1 MARYKMRQRLI
12 SIGED
17 YDIED
22 QHGQPVYHVDGQIM
36 HIRETFV
43 MTNMRGDEVA
53 TIKQKLL
60 ALRESMTIER
70 GGQTIA
76 TIRKAWIAPLR
87 DKFAIE
93 VPGKDMV
100 AQGSILEHEYH
111 IKRGFRTIAQISKRW
126 FTLRDTYGI
135 EIDDGEDDALILAIA
150 VAIDEMAHDRD
161 EDHQGH
167 AHE

>member
-1 MARYKMRQRLI
+1 MARYKLRQRLI

-22 QHGQPVYHVDGQIM
+22 EHGRRVFHVDGQLL

-43 MTNMRGDEVA
+43 MSDMQGEEVA

-70 GGQTIA
+70 GGETIA

-87 DKFAIE
+87 DKFVIE
-93 VPGKDMV
+93 APGKDMV

-111 IKRGFRTIAQISKRW
+111 IKRGLRTIAQISKRW
-126 FTLRDTYGI
+126 FTIRDTYGI

-167 AHE
+167 ERE